1 MELLVGILAGITAMT
16 NKNDKILIARNSH
29 KSVYNAVEINSL
41 VPIYLY
47 PKQDEYGIN
56 KEIEPKDVKEKLEN
70 NKDIKLLVITSPT
83 YEGVI
88 SNIKEIVE
96 IAHSYKVPVLVDE
109 AHGAHL
115 KFDRKLKEFEA
126 LKGGADIVVQSL
138 HKTLPSLTQTALLHI
153 QGNIVQENEI
163 YNALSIFETSSPS
176 YILMAS
182 IDNCLNILEKD
193 REKLFKAYNEN
204 LEKFYE
210 RTKNLEKLKI
220 LGQVITKNDIQD
232 MGKIV
237 VITKNTNING
247 KKLAETLREKYKIEV
262 EMAYTDY
269 IIAMTSI
276 CDKKENF
283 EKFADALI
291 KIDKEV
297 QKIEE
302 KEIKSQE
309 FYIIPKKEMEI
320 YETKKSK
327 DKIKTIYKKAEGKIS
342 NEYIFVYP
350 PGIPYITPGEVIDKN
365 VISKI
370 EEFMKN
376 GIEIRTTSN
385 SFPEI
390 EIIEND

>member
-96 IAHSYKVPVLVDE
+96 IAHSYNVPVLVDE

-115 KFDRKLKEFEA
+115 NFDRKLKEFEA

-204 LEKFYE
+204 FRKILRKNKKS
-210 RTKNLEKLKI
+210 RKIKNLR
-220 LGQVITKNDIQD
+220 TSYYKNDIQD

-247 KKLAETLREKYKIEV
+247 KK
-262 EMAYTDY
+262 
-269 IIAMTSI
+269 
-276 CDKKENF
+276 
-283 EKFADALI
+283 
-291 KIDKEV
+291 
-297 QKIEE
+297 
-302 KEIKSQE
+302 
-309 FYIIPKKEMEI
+309 
-320 YETKKSK
+320 
-327 DKIKTIYKKAEGKIS
+327 IS
-342 NEYIFVYP
+342 
-350 PGIPYITPGEVIDKN
+350 
-365 VISKI
+365 
-370 EEFMKN
+370 
-376 GIEIRTTSN
+376 
-385 SFPEI
+385 
-390 EIIEND
+390 